1 MRDLLAEVRHR
12 AWTATAVA
20 GALAAFC
27 AAAQLALPAVLAA
40 MAAGAILMWRS
51 EEENRVVAAM
61 ALDVPSAPASAPI
74 LVPTAAPAPMLPA
87 PTRDAAN
94 AVREWANPFPAPR
107 SARRQRPQPG
117 RRARR

>member
-40 MAAGAILMWRS
+40 MAAGAILMWIS

-61 ALDVPSAPASAPI
+61 AP
-74 LVPTAAPAPMLPA
+74 APAPAQVPVLVLAPA
-87 PTRDAAN
+87 GAPAAV
-94 AVREWANPFPAPR
+94 VREWADPF
-107 SARRQRPQPG
+107 SARRPVRRQRPQQPR